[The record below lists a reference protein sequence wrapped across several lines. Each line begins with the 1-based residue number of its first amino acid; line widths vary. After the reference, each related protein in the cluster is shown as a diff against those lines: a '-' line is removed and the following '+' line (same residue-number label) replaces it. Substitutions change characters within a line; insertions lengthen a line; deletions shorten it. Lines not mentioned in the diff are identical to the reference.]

1 MDPDGRQYETGIIRR
16 IAKSDFAMYY
26 SSSSFRL
33 ATAFTT
39 IYERAI
45 SPRADFPVSR
55 GAAIVSN
62 PQRSPRQRGRA
73 PSRRAEHETA
83 EIRCP
88 SLPNRRTR
96 SGIGGGA
103 AGKADLPAPTTM

>member
-39 IYERAI
+39 VYERAI
-45 SPRADFPVSR
+45 SPRADFPFSR
-55 GAAIVSN
+55 GAVDCFEPATISAATRKGLRPAERN
-62 PQRSPRQRGRA
+62 MKRRRSGSPRFPIARA
-73 PSRRAEHETA
+73 PPGA
-83 EIRCP
+83 
-88 SLPNRRTR
+88 
-96 SGIGGGA
+96 GA
-103 AGKADLPAPTTM
+103 ARPEDGSAT